1 MPDNLIGMIAV
12 ALTVAWFIGILVWC
26 FNRKYGKTKTAN
38 ATVVHKQVNEVFSKY
53 SGNGKAYNY
62 YVTFQ
67 FNGKRK
73 SFSVSEFSY
82 NGYRKGETGTL
93 KYKGDRLIDFH

>member
-1 MPDNLIGMIAV
+1 MPDNLIGYIAV
-12 ALTVAWFIGILVWC
+12 LVTIAWFVGILLRIY
-26 FNRKYGKTKTAN
+26 NRKYGKTKTAK

-53 SGNGKAYNY
+53 SGTGKTYMY
-62 YVTFQ
+62 YVTFR

-73 SFSVSEFSY
+73 SFSVSEISY
-82 NGYRKGETGTL
+82 NGYREGETGTL

>member
-1 MPDNLIGMIAV
+1 MPENFGGFIAAV
-12 ALTVAWFIGILVWC
+12 FTVAWFIGILVW
-26 FNRKYGKTKTAN
+26 FYNRKFGKVKTVK
-38 ATVVHKQVNEVFSKY
+38 ATVVHKQANEVLSKY
-53 SGNGKAYNY
+53 SGVGKAYRY
-62 YVTFQ
+62 YVTFA

-73 SFSVSEFSY
+73 SFQVSELSY

>member
-12 ALTVAWFIGILVWC
+12 VLTVAWFIGILVWC
-26 FNRKYGKTKTAN
+26 FNRKYGKTKTAK
-38 ATVVHKQVNEVFSKY
+38 ATVVHKQVNEVFSKF
-53 SGNGKAYNY
+53 SGNGKAYRY